1 MVQSEKLEKCL
12 LSTII
17 VLFFINIFLNILFSF
32 LYTTYE
38 LENNTIISEI
48 ENSLNGK
55 LITSFEIKFSCNL
68 LLNEEI
74 LVLGKWPG
82 TSEGCDCDGLIT
94 RKTCS
99 DEEEKKGCKKINENS
114 PINYEKING
123 NLICIKRTEN
133 SYKELLKLN
142 KIIEKN
148 KDCLEN
154 QKYCGIIDTLGNKL
168 CVDNNEDCP
177 LKIKDINSKFKLFL
191 KRQLLEENYIYSN
204 DNDDKLLFTLKLN
217 QYYPCINPSE
227 YYWNYYTKLEPD
239 NQRCTTEIKGKL
251 KDERYEL
258 INEYNS
264 TVLKLYEDNS
274 ISKFIVIDDIL
285 RDKLE
290 REQVYLFGRNILGF
304 NLENLEKSGF
314 SYEKIISFQKKS
326 NICNLILKI
335 ISFIIILFI
344 VIPFKVGYDKFS
356 EKKENYSD
364 AEYETCLKVCLI
376 ISLIFCVIIFVFGFI
391 LWSIICNEAR
401 KIKNNLNLEIGDEY
415 TMELLPNLYEK
426 YSKNLSFSIAIMVYD
441 IFILILIISFIIYL
455 KCF

>member
-1 MVQSEKLEKCL
+1 MV
-12 LSTII
+12 
-17 VLFFINIFLNILFSF
+17 FFFF
-32 LYTTYE
+32 YTTYE
-38 LENNTIISEI
+38 LENYTIISEI

-82 TSEGCDCDGLIT
+82 TSKGCDCDGIIT

-99 DEEEKKGCKKINENS
+99 DEEEKKGCKIINEIS
-114 PINYEKING
+114 PINYDKIKG

-148 KDCLEN
+148 KDCPEN
-154 QKYCGIIDTLGNKL
+154 SKYCGIIDTLGNKL

-177 LKIKDINSKFKLFL
+177 LKIKDINSKIKLFL

-204 DNDDKLLFTLKLN
+204 NNDDKLLFTLKLN
-217 QYYPCINPSE
+217 QYYPCINPNE

-239 NQRCTTEIKGKL
+239 NQRCTTEIKGKST
-251 KDERYEL
+251 DERYEK
-258 INEYNS
+258 INDYNS
-264 TVLKLYEDNS
+264 TILKLYEDNS
-274 ISKFIVIDDIL
+274 ISKFLVMDDIL

-290 REQVYLFGRNILGF
+290 REQVFLFGRNILGF

-326 NICNLILKI
+326 NICNLILQI
-335 ISFIIILFI
+335 ISIIIILSI
-344 VIPFKVGYDKFS
+344 VIPSKVGYDKYV
-356 EKKENYSD
+356 EKKKTILMKNIQ
-364 AEYETCLKVCLI
+364 L
-376 ISLIFCVIIFVFGFI
+376 VI
-391 LWSIICNEAR
+391 
-401 KIKNNLNLEIGDEY
+401 NLVQ
-415 TMELLPNLYEK
+415 LY
-426 YSKNLSFSIAIMVYD
+426 V
-441 IFILILIISFIIYL
+441 
-455 KCF
+455 